1 MTGLTEN
8 EQSTGAAESAWLII
22 RAQARSYIKAPLCT
36 DLEDLDA
43 DVAVIGVPFD
53 QGTLGRPLARFGP
66 DALRD
71 TPRTYAYTDPYG
83 LGVDADGFPRT
94 LTP

>member
-1 MTGLTEN
+1 M
-8 EQSTGAAESAWLII
+8 
-22 RAQARSYIKAPLCT
+22 CT

-43 DVAVIGVPFD
+43 DVAVIWVPFD

-83 LGVDADGFPRT
+83 LGVDAVASLGR
-94 LTP
+94 